1 MSERVVAVLG
11 TGLVDAAQPIL
22 RADDLGVLRGDGIFE
37 TLLVRDREPWLLEE
51 HLTRLA
57 ASAERMDLPAPA
69 AHEWRGLVGTA
80 LERWPASTEG
90 VLRLVCTRGPEAG
103 GPPTAYATV
112 GPVPAELLRQRRDG
126 VAVVTRT
133 LGVPTQLR
141 RDAPWLLG
149 GVKSTSYAVAMA
161 AGREARRGG
170 ADDLIWLSV
179 DGDVLEAT
187 TSTVVWAVGSTLQTI
202 PTATGI
208 LAGTTVERL
217 FVRAPAAGFEV
228 TARLATLA
236 DLHAA
241 DAVWLL
247 SSVRGVAV
255 VRSID
260 GRPRGDAGLTEAIR
274 DTLELS

>member
-1 MSERVVAVLG
+1 MGA
-11 TGLVDAAQPIL
+11 GLVDAGQPIL

-37 TLLVRDREPWLLEE
+37 TLLVRNGAAWLLEA
-51 HLTRLA
+51 HLARLA
-57 ASAERMDLPAPA
+57 VSAERMDLPAPPA
-69 AHEWRGLVGTA
+69 REWRDLVGTV
-80 LERWPASTEG
+80 LGRWQADTEG

-103 GPPTAYATV
+103 GPPTAFATV
-112 GPVPAELLRQRRDG
+112 APVPAEIVRQRRDG
-126 VAVVTRT
+126 IAVVTRT

-149 GVKSTSYAVAMA
+149 GVKSTSYAVTMA

-170 ADDLIWLSV
+170 ADDVLWLSI
-179 DGDVLEAT
+179 DGDVLEAA
-187 TSTVVWAVGSTLQTI
+187 TSSVVWAVGSTLQTV

-208 LAGTTVERL
+208 LASTTVAEL
-217 FVRAPAAGFEV
+217 FARAPAAGFEV

-236 DLHAA
+236 DLHAS

-247 SSVRGVAV
+247 SSVRGVAA

-260 GRPRGDAGLTEAIR
+260 GRARGDAGLTAAIR

>member
-22 RADDLGVLRGDGIFE
+22 RADDLGVLRGDGVFE
-37 TLLVRDREPWLLEE
+37 TLLVRARAPWLLEE

-69 AHEWRGLVGTA
+69 AHEWRGLVGTV
-80 LERWPASTEG
+80 LERWPANTEG

-112 GPVPAELLRQRRDG
+112 GPVPAELVRQRRDG

-208 LAGTTVERL
+208 LAGTTVDRL
-217 FVRAPAAGFEV
+217 FARAPAAGFEV